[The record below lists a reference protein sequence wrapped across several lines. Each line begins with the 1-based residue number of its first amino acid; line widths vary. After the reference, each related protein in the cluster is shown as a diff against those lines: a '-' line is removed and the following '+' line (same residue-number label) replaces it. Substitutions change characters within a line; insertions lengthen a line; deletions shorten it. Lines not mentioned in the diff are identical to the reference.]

1 MALAT
6 AKDVLDIL
14 KDHSTE
20 LLQQLGLPV
29 RETQLSMPID
39 GDPRIKVSVARG
51 TAADV
56 PATVA
61 FRLHRRSIQV
71 PLEVAEDLQ
80 RYAPY

>member
-14 KDHSTE
+14 KNHGTE

-29 RETQLSMPID
+29 RETQLSMPMD

-51 TAADV
+51 TTAEV

-61 FRLHRRSIQV
+61 FRLQRRSIQV
-71 PLEVAEDLQ
+71 PLEVAEDFQ
-80 RYAPY
+80 HYSPY